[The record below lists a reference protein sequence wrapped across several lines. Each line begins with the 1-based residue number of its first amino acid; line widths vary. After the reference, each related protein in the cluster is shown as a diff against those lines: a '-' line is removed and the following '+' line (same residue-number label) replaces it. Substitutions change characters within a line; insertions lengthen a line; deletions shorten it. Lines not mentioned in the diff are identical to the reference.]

1 MKKKKPVELKA
12 WAIIE
17 QDSNKI
23 DCFDYRLPIYWLK
36 RIAEMDRK
44 KLNPEA
50 RVVPVKVQI

>member
-1 MKKKKPVELKA
+1 MKKKKPVEFKA
-12 WAIIE
+12 WAIV
-17 QDSNKI
+17 DSNGKME
-23 DCFDYRLPIYWLK
+23 CFDHRMPIYWLK